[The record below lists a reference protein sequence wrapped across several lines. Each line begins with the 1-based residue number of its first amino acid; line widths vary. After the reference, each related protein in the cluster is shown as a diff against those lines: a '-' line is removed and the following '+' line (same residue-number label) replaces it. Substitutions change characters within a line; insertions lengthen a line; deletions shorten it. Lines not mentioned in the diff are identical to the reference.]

1 VTADLTLMTA
11 GDGDVFARGDAL
23 ALGAVDADEDEETA
37 SAAGLAVGCL
47 LMSLIITTM
56 TTSTA
61 AVQTA
66 SSDSMILARRWRL
79 RCRLARS

>member
-1 VTADLTLMTA
+1 MTASLILMTA
-11 GDGDVFARGDAL
+11 GDGGVFARGDAL
-23 ALGAVDADEDEETA
+23 ALGAAEADEETA
-37 SAAGLAVGCL
+37 SAAGLAVMGCL

>member
-1 VTADLTLMTA
+1 
-11 GDGDVFARGDAL
+11 
-23 ALGAVDADEDEETA
+23 
-37 SAAGLAVGCL
+37 
-47 LMSLIITTM
+47 M

-79 RCRLARS
+79 RRRLARS